1 MSKISSKKS
10 VEDLEKQLLK
20 KNKDL
25 NEKYLELET
34 LLDLTNTINSL
45 DDLNELF
52 FSVLSLSSS
61 VINSS
66 KGLLLLKND
75 VTNIFDTVSVF
86 NLDEEKIKKQIFNT
100 RSGFLKKL
108 NSIKKSFII
117 QKDDSFNHKLFHSS
131 FSLVSP
137 IIYNKKLVGA
147 LILFDKETRN
157 GICDFSSNDQKLL
170 EAISIQ
176 TSIAYQ
182 NIKLLESLKK
192 SNKLNDNI
200 MSSITTGIIEINLF
214 GEIQFVN
221 KEAVRLLKKSEE
233 EILGNHYLIIFENED
248 ALINIIQN
256 VEINQ
261 ERVFETEFSLKS
273 GNKKISVNISFS
285 PVFDEKKDFS
295 GIVIAID
302 DLSKINKVKS
312 TFKKYVSKNIVDKLL
327 ESEDSLNL
335 GGKESEVTILFSDIR
350 GFTSMSEKLNPTE
363 IVKLLNK
370 YFKSMI
376 DVVFKYNGTLDK
388 IVGDELMVLYGVPL
402 KADDDT
408 HNAVKTAIKM
418 FIALD
423 KFNQK
428 IVKEGYKPF
437 KIGIGINKG
446 KAVSG
451 NIGSEQQMN
460 YTVIGDTIN
469 LGARLCSHAKSGEI
483 LISKSVKD
491 AVGDKYNFKS
501 IPSIEV
507 KGKENAIDV
516 WLYKH

>member
-10 VEDLEKQLLK
+10 VEDLEKQLFK

-75 VTNIFDTVSVF
+75 VTNIFDPVSVF

-491 AVGDKYNFKS
+491 AIGDNYNFKS

>member
-75 VTNIFDTVSVF
+75 VTNIFDPVSVF